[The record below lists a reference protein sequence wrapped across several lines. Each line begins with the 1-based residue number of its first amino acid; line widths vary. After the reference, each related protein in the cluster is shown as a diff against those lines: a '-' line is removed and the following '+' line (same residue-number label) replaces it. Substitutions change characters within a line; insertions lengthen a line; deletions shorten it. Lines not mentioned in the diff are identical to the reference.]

1 MTSLQEIE
9 ILLLLVT
16 SVGVTDMPAVMN
28 ASTWTAFAAFAL
40 VVVLLTLRRARK
52 PLPRRISSPRD
63 TLLPQ
68 ISSEQAAALP
78 YPPGLLP
85 GARDVTT
92 PYGVMRVYEWGP
104 KDGDKVLFIH
114 GDTTP
119 TPMLGPIAHNLS
131 NRGCRVMMFGMSTRL
146 RSVYS
151 ETLAA
156 TVRTHDHVTYAD
168 YAWDQRPL
176 G

>member
-1 MTSLQEIE
+1 
-9 ILLLLVT
+9 
-16 SVGVTDMPAVMN
+16 MN
-28 ASTWTAFAAFAL
+28 ASTWTALAAVAL
-40 VVVLLTLRRARK
+40 AIVLLTLRQARK

-68 ISSEQAAALP
+68 ISSTQAAALP
-78 YPPGLLP
+78 YPPDLLP

-104 KDGDKVLFIH
+104 KDSGKVLFIH

-119 TPMLGPIAHNLS
+119 APMLGPIAHNIS
-131 NRGCRVMMFGMSTRL
+131 DRGCRVMMFGMSTTL
-146 RSVYS
+146 GSVYS
-151 ETLAA
+151 EVLALKGLP
-156 TVRTHDHVTYAD
+156 HDHVHYAD
-168 YAWDQRPL
+168 YTWDQRPL